1 MELLSDSFQENFDRL
16 IVESL
21 QLGCVWGLR
30 DKSNNWAM
38 VPSSLNND
46 IDVIPLWSAQKLAS
60 AVCNGQWDIYI
71 PVAIDIEE
79 FLDDW
84 LPGMH
89 RDLLLVFLKVRIIV
103 PENEEPLI
111 PAMRWS
117 EITPQVRN
125 VKV

>member
-1 MELLSDSFQENFDRL
+1 MELLSDSAQENLDRL

-30 DKSNNWAM
+30 DKNNNWAL
-38 VPSSLNND
+38 VPSSSNED
-46 IDVIPLWSAQKLAS
+46 IGVMPLWSAEKLAS

-71 PVAIDIEE
+71 PVAIDVEE

-89 RDLLLVFLKVRIIV
+89 SDLLLVGVNWNLDLQGG
-103 PENEEPLI
+103 EMEPLDLLEEFEVEL
-111 PAMRWS
+111 R
-117 EITPQVRN
+117 
-125 VKV
+125 